1 MRLKFWEDIQNLVRR
16 KKYDKKGT
24 VDVDDDP
31 AADAAADAAEDQ
43 AILEENKN
51 LSKVRMTDGERDKT
65 LGINK
70 KLVNLALIFVVVI
83 VIVAFLYKA
92 MGHEEGASSKS
103 PQQTTQQEQA
113 SKNPQQQDGDGQ
125 LDYKNPNVMKLAQAE
140 QNAKGKNPGVTA
152 QKVAPSTQQPAAS
165 ADSSAPRSTPATVP
179 AIRSAAA
186 PASYSTPY
194 VLPSAAAPSYASSMP
209 APVQAV
215 RSTSSST
222 GGGGDNASSQEEKS
236 LADRF
241 KSAIAFA
248 LGDTTAAPDSS
259 TDVAS
264 ASSSSGSDNGGFAYS
279 APSSD
284 VLQAGTVIPVMLY
297 SGINTDT
304 AGQVTAQV
312 ESDVYDTATGSN
324 LLIPAGSRIIGSY
337 ESGANESGRVNVT
350 FSTIVL
356 PDGGSYSVGS
366 SMVAVDGQGYNGI
379 QGNLHRHSAQ
389 KIGNGLLNAAF
400 TALSTISVDRVT
412 LGQDTFNNLTSNND
426 VKPTITVDPG
436 YEFNIYVTQPIAFSN

>member
-113 SKNPQQQDGDGQ
+113 SKNPQQQDGQ

-194 VLPSAAAPSYASSMP
+194 VLPSVAAPSYASSMP

>member
-24 VDVDDDP
+24 VDVDEDP

-43 AILEENKN
+43 AILDENKD
-51 LSKVRMTDGERDKT
+51 LSKVHMTDGERDKT

-92 MGHEEGASSKS
+92 MGHEEGASSNS
-103 PQQTTQQEQA
+103 QQTTQQEQA
-113 SKNPQQQDGDGQ
+113 SKNPQQQDGQ

-165 ADSSAPRSTPATVP
+165 ADSPAPRSTP

-186 PASYSTPY
+186 PASYSAPY

-248 LGDTTAAPDSS
+248 LGDNTATTDSG
-259 TDVAS
+259 TDSVS
-264 ASSSSGSDNGGFAYS
+264 ASSSSGSDNGGFSYS

-356 PDGGSYSVGS
+356 PDGGSYSIGS

-389 KIGNGLLNAAF
+389 KIGNGILNAAF

>member
-1 MRLKFWEDIQNLVRR
+1 
-16 KKYDKKGT
+16 
-24 VDVDDDP
+24 
-31 AADAAADAAEDQ
+31 
-43 AILEENKN
+43 
-51 LSKVRMTDGERDKT
+51 MTDGERDKT

-113 SKNPQQQDGDGQ
+113 SKNPQQQDGQ

-165 ADSSAPRSTPATVP
+165 ADSPAPRSTPATVP
-179 AIRSAAA
+179 AIRSASV
-186 PASYSTPY
+186 PASYSAPY

-248 LGDTTAAPDSS
+248 LGDTTAAQDSS

-264 ASSSSGSDNGGFAYS
+264 ASSSSGSDNGGFSYS

-436 YEFNIYVTQPIAFSN
+436 YEFNIYVTQPIAFSI

>member
-113 SKNPQQQDGDGQ
+113 SKNLQQQDGQ

>member
-24 VDVDDDP
+24 VDVDDDL

-113 SKNPQQQDGDGQ
+113 SKNPQQQDGQ

-165 ADSSAPRSTPATVP
+165 ADSPAPRSTPATVP
-179 AIRSAAA
+179 AIRSASV
-186 PASYSTPY
+186 PASYSAPY

-215 RSTSSST
+215 RSTSSSA

-248 LGDTTAAPDSS
+248 LGDTTVAPDSS

-264 ASSSSGSDNGGFAYS
+264 ASSSSGSDNGGFSYS

-312 ESDVYDTATGSN
+312 ESDIYDTATGSN

-436 YEFNIYVTQPIAFSN
+436 YEFNIYVTQPIAFSI

>member
-24 VDVDDDP
+24 VDVDEDP

-43 AILEENKN
+43 AILDENKD

-92 MGHEEGASSKS
+92 MGHEEGASSNS
-103 PQQTTQQEQA
+103 QQTTQQEQA
-113 SKNPQQQDGDGQ
+113 SKNPQQQDGQ

-165 ADSSAPRSTPATVP
+165 ADSPAPRSTP

-186 PASYSTPY
+186 PASYSAPY

-248 LGDTTAAPDSS
+248 LGDNTATTDSG
-259 TDVAS
+259 TDSVS
-264 ASSSSGSDNGGFAYS
+264 ASSSSGSDNGGFSYS

-412 LGQDTFNNLTSNND
+412 LGSDTFNNLTSNE

>member
-113 SKNPQQQDGDGQ
+113 SKNPQQQDGQ

-165 ADSSAPRSTPATVP
+165 ADSPAPRSTPATVP
-179 AIRSAAA
+179 AIRSASV
-186 PASYSTPY
+186 PASYSAPY

-215 RSTSSST
+215 RSTSSSA

-264 ASSSSGSDNGGFAYS
+264 ASSSSGSDNGGFSYS

-436 YEFNIYVTQPIAFSN
+436 YEFNIYVTQPIAFSI

>member
-24 VDVDDDP
+24 VDVDEDP

-43 AILEENKN
+43 AILDENKD

-92 MGHEEGASSKS
+92 MGHEEGASSNS
-103 PQQTTQQEQA
+103 QQTTQQEQA
-113 SKNPQQQDGDGQ
+113 SKNPQQQDGQ
-125 LDYKNPNVMKLAQAE
+125 LDYKNPNVIKLAQAE

-165 ADSSAPRSTPATVP
+165 ADSPAPRSTP

-186 PASYSTPY
+186 PASYSAPY

-248 LGDTTAAPDSS
+248 LGDNTATMDSG
-259 TDVAS
+259 TDSVS
-264 ASSSSGSDNGGFAYS
+264 ASSSSGSDNGGFSYS

-356 PDGGSYSVGS
+356 PDGGSYSIGS

-379 QGNLHRHSAQ
+379 QGNLHRHAAQ

>member
-24 VDVDDDP
+24 VDVDEDP

-43 AILEENKN
+43 AILDENKD

-92 MGHEEGASSKS
+92 MGHEEGASSNS
-103 PQQTTQQEQA
+103 QQTTQQEQA
-113 SKNPQQQDGDGQ
+113 SKNPQQQDGQ

-165 ADSSAPRSTPATVP
+165 ADSPAPRSTP

-186 PASYSTPY
+186 PASYSAPY

-248 LGDTTAAPDSS
+248 LGDNTATTDSG
-259 TDVAS
+259 TDSVS
-264 ASSSSGSDNGGFAYS
+264 ASSSSGSDNGGFSYS

-356 PDGGSYSVGS
+356 PDGGSYSIGS

-379 QGNLHRHSAQ
+379 QGNLHRHAAQ

>member
-70 KLVNLALIFVVVI
+70 KLVNLTLIFVVVI

-113 SKNPQQQDGDGQ
+113 SKNPQQQDGQ

>member
-1 MRLKFWEDIQNLVRR
+1 MRLKIWEDIQNLVRR

-51 LSKVRMTDGERDKT
+51 LSKVRMTNGERDKT

-70 KLVNLALIFVVVI
+70 KLVNLALIFIVVI

-92 MGHEEGASSKS
+92 MGHEEGASSNS
-103 PQQTTQQEQA
+103 QQTPQQEQA
-113 SKNPQQQDGDGQ
+113 SKNPQQPDGQ

-140 QNAKGKNPGVTA
+140 QATA

-179 AIRSAAA
+179 AIRSASV
-186 PASYSTPY
+186 PASYSAPY
-194 VLPSAAAPSYASSMP
+194 VLPSGATPSYASSMP

-222 GGGGDNASSQEEKS
+222 GGGGDNASSQKEKS

-264 ASSSSGSDNGGFAYS
+264 ASSSSGSDNGGFSYS

-379 QGNLHRHSAQ
+379 QGKLHRHSAQ

-426 VKPTITVDPG
+426 VKPTITVGPG

>member
-92 MGHEEGASSKS
+92 MGHEEGASSNS
-103 PQQTTQQEQA
+103 QQQTTQQEQA
-113 SKNPQQQDGDGQ
+113 SKNPQQPDGQ

-140 QNAKGKNPGVTA
+140 QNAKGKNPGATA
-152 QKVAPSTQQPAAS
+152 QKVASSTQRPAAS

-194 VLPSAAAPSYASSMP
+194 VLPSAAVPSYASSVP

-222 GGGGDNASSQEEKS
+222 SGGGGDNASNQEEKS

-248 LGDTTAAPDSS
+248 LGDNTATPDSG
-259 TDVAS
+259 TDSVS
-264 ASSSSGSDNGGFAYS
+264 ASSSSGSDNGGFSYS

>member
-16 KKYDKKGT
+16 KKYDKEGP

-43 AILEENKN
+43 AILEETKN

-92 MGHEEGASSKS
+92 MGHEEGASSNS
-103 PQQTTQQEQA
+103 QQTTQQEQA
-113 SKNPQQQDGDGQ
+113 SKNPQQQDGQ

-140 QNAKGKNPGVTA
+140 QNAKGKNPGATA

-165 ADSSAPRSTPATVP
+165 AASPAPRSTPA
-179 AIRSAAA
+179 IRSASV
-186 PASYSTPY
+186 PASYSAPY

-248 LGDTTAAPDSS
+248 LGDNTATTDSG
-259 TDVAS
+259 TDSVS
-264 ASSSSGSDNGGFAYS
+264 ASSSSGSDNGGFSYS

-356 PDGGSYSVGS
+356 PDGGAYSIGS

-379 QGNLHRHSAQ
+379 QGNLHRHAAQ

-436 YEFNIYVTQPIAFSN
+436 YEFNIYITQPIAFSN

>member
-1 MRLKFWEDIQNLVRR
+1 MSLKFWEDIQDLVRR
-16 KKYDKKGT
+16 KKYDKKGI

-92 MGHEEGASSKS
+92 MGHEEGGSSTS
-103 PQQTTQQEQA
+103 PKQTTQQEQA
-113 SKNPQQQDGDGQ
+113 SKNPQQPDGQ

-140 QNAKGKNPGVTA
+140 QNAKGKNPGPGVTA
-152 QKVAPSTQQPAAS
+152 QKVAP
-165 ADSSAPRSTPATVP
+165 STPATVP
-179 AIRSAAA
+179 AIRSASV
-186 PASYSTPY
+186 PASYSAPY

-209 APVQAV
+209 APVQAI
-215 RSTSSST
+215 RSTSSSA

-236 LADRF
+236 LTDRL

-264 ASSSSGSDNGGFAYS
+264 TSSSSGSDTGGFSYS

-356 PDGGSYSVGS
+356 PDGGSYSIGS

-379 QGNLHRHSAQ
+379 QGNIHRHSAQ

-412 LGQDTFNNLTSNND
+412 LGQDTFNNLTSNE

>member
-1 MRLKFWEDIQNLVRR
+1 MRLKFWKDLQNLIKIR
-16 KKYDKKGT
+16 KKDKIG
-24 VDVDDDP
+24 DVNIDDDP
-31 AADAAADAAEDQ
+31 AADAAEQ
-43 AILEENKN
+43 LMNENKN
-51 LSKVRMTDGERDKT
+51 LNTLRMTTGERDKT
-65 LGINK
+65 FGINK
-70 KLVNLALIFVVVI
+70 KIVNLGVIFVVVL
-83 VIVAFLYKA
+83 VIVAFFYKT
-92 MGHEEGASSKS
+92 MGSDESAKS
-103 PQQTTQQEQA
+103 QRNVQQQKQEQA
-113 SKNPQQQDGDGQ
+113 SKNAALKTGDGA
-125 LDYKNPNVMKLAQAE
+125 LDYKDPNVAKLAQAE
-140 QNAKGKNPGVTA
+140 QNATKKSGTA
-152 QKVAPSTQQPAAS
+152 QRNTANTMASQANNQPRGS
-165 ADSSAPRSTPATVP
+165 VP
-179 AIRSAAA
+179 AIRSSTT
-186 PASYSTPY
+186 PVSYSVPY
-194 VLPSAAAPSYASSMP
+194 VLPSAPLQSYPSYTPVTAQKSNSS
-209 APVQAV
+209 VQQNN
-215 RSTSSST
+215 S
-222 GGGGDNASSQEEKS
+222 EEKS

-248 LGDTTAAPDSS
+248 LGDTNAASGSS
-259 TDVAS
+259 TDSAS
-264 ASSSSGSDNGGFAYS
+264 ASDASGSDNGGFSYS

-412 LGQDTFNNLTSNND
+412 LGSDTFNNLTSNE

>member
-1 MRLKFWEDIQNLVRR
+1 MRLKIWEDIQNLVRR

-51 LSKVRMTDGERDKT
+51 LSKVRMTNGERDKT

-92 MGHEEGASSKS
+92 MGHEEGASSNS
-103 PQQTTQQEQA
+103 QQTPQQEQA
-113 SKNPQQQDGDGQ
+113 SKNPQQPDGQ

-140 QNAKGKNPGVTA
+140 QNTKGKNPGTTA

-179 AIRSAAA
+179 AIRSASV
-186 PASYSTPY
+186 PASYSAPY
-194 VLPSAAAPSYASSMP
+194 VLPSGATPSYASSMP

-222 GGGGDNASSQEEKS
+222 GGGGDNASSQKEKS

-264 ASSSSGSDNGGFAYS
+264 ASSSSGSDNGGFSYS

-379 QGNLHRHSAQ
+379 QGKLHRHSAQ

-426 VKPTITVDPG
+426 VKPTITVGPG

>member
-92 MGHEEGASSKS
+92 MGHEEGASSNS
-103 PQQTTQQEQA
+103 QQQTTQQEQA
-113 SKNPQQQDGDGQ
+113 SKNPQQPDGQ

-140 QNAKGKNPGVTA
+140 QNAKGKNPGATA
-152 QKVAPSTQQPAAS
+152 QKVAPSTQQPATS
-165 ADSSAPRSTPATVP
+165 ADSSAPRSTPAMVP

-186 PASYSTPY
+186 PASYSAPY

-248 LGDTTAAPDSS
+248 LGDTTAAQDSS

-264 ASSSSGSDNGGFAYS
+264 ASSSSGSDNGGFSYS
-279 APSSD
+279 APSND

-436 YEFNIYVTQPIAFSN
+436 YEFNIYVTQPIAFSI

>member
-1 MRLKFWEDIQNLVRR
+1 MKFWEDIQNLVRR
-16 KKYDKKGT
+16 KKYDKKGTT

-43 AILEENKN
+43 AILEENKS

-92 MGHEEGASSKS
+92 MGHEEGASSNL
-103 PQQTTQQEQA
+103 QQTTQQEQA
-113 SKNPQQQDGDGQ
+113 SKNPQQPDGQ

-140 QNAKGKNPGVTA
+140 QNAKGKNPGATA
-152 QKVAPSTQQPAAS
+152 QKVAPSTQQPAS
-165 ADSSAPRSTPATVP
+165 VP
-179 AIRSAAA
+179 AIRSAA
-186 PASYSTPY
+186 PASYSTQY
-194 VLPSAAAPSYASSMP
+194 VLPSAAVPSYASSVP

-222 GGGGDNASSQEEKS
+222 SGGGGDNASSQEEKS

-259 TDVAS
+259 ADSAS
-264 ASSSSGSDNGGFAYS
+264 ASAASDSDNGGFSYS

-436 YEFNIYVTQPIAFSN
+436 YEFNIYVTQPIAFSI

>member
-113 SKNPQQQDGDGQ
+113 SKNPQQQDGQ

-165 ADSSAPRSTPATVP
+165 ADSLAPRSTPATVP

>member
-113 SKNPQQQDGDGQ
+113 SKNPQQQDGQ

-165 ADSSAPRSTPATVP
+165 ADSPAPRSTPATVP
-179 AIRSAAA
+179 AIRSASV
-186 PASYSTPY
+186 PASYSAPY

-222 GGGGDNASSQEEKS
+222 GGGGDNASSQGEKS

-248 LGDTTAAPDSS
+248 LGDTTAAQDSS

-264 ASSSSGSDNGGFAYS
+264 ASSSSGSDNGGFSYS

-436 YEFNIYVTQPIAFSN
+436 YEFNIYVTQPIAFSI

>member
-1 MRLKFWEDIQNLVRR
+1 
-16 KKYDKKGT
+16 
-24 VDVDDDP
+24 
-31 AADAAADAAEDQ
+31 
-43 AILEENKN
+43 
-51 LSKVRMTDGERDKT
+51 
-65 LGINK
+65 
-70 KLVNLALIFVVVI
+70 
-83 VIVAFLYKA
+83 
-92 MGHEEGASSKS
+92 
-103 PQQTTQQEQA
+103 
-113 SKNPQQQDGDGQ
+113 
-125 LDYKNPNVMKLAQAE
+125 
-140 QNAKGKNPGVTA
+140 
-152 QKVAPSTQQPAAS
+152 
-165 ADSSAPRSTPATVP
+165 
-179 AIRSAAA
+179 
-186 PASYSTPY
+186 
-194 VLPSAAAPSYASSMP
+194 MP

-215 RSTSSST
+215 RSTSSSA

-236 LADRF
+236 LVDRF

-248 LGDTTAAPDSS
+248 LGDTTAASDSS

-264 ASSSSGSDNGGFAYS
+264 ASSSSGSDTGGFSYS

-379 QGNLHRHSAQ
+379 QGNLHRHSVQ

-436 YEFNIYVTQPIAFSN
+436 YEFNIFVTQPIAFSN

>member
-92 MGHEEGASSKS
+92 MGHEEGASSNS
-103 PQQTTQQEQA
+103 QQQTTQQEQA
-113 SKNPQQQDGDGQ
+113 SKNPQQPDGQ

-140 QNAKGKNPGVTA
+140 QNAKGKNPGATA
-152 QKVAPSTQQPAAS
+152 QKVASSTQQPAAS
-165 ADSSAPRSTPATVP
+165 ADSSASRSTPATVP
-179 AIRSAAA
+179 AIRSVSV
-186 PASYSTPY
+186 PASYSAPY

-215 RSTSSST
+215 RSTSST
-222 GGGGDNASSQEEKS
+222 GGGGDNASGQEEKS
-236 LADRF
+236 LVDRF

-248 LGDTTAAPDSS
+248 LGDTTAASDSS

-264 ASSSSGSDNGGFAYS
+264 ASPSSGSDTGGFSYS

-356 PDGGSYSVGS
+356 PDGGSYSIGS
-366 SMVAVDGQGYNGI
+366 SMVAVDSQGYNGI

>member
-24 VDVDDDP
+24 VDVDEDP

-43 AILEENKN
+43 AIILEENKN

-92 MGHEEGASSKS
+92 MGHEEGASSNS
-103 PQQTTQQEQA
+103 QQTTQQEQA
-113 SKNPQQQDGDGQ
+113 SKNPQQQDGQ

-165 ADSSAPRSTPATVP
+165 ADSPAPRSTP

-186 PASYSTPY
+186 PASYSAPY

-248 LGDTTAAPDSS
+248 LGDNTATTDSG
-259 TDVAS
+259 TDSVS
-264 ASSSSGSDNGGFAYS
+264 ASSSSGSDNGGFSYS

-356 PDGGSYSVGS
+356 PDGGSYSIGS

-379 QGNLHRHSAQ
+379 QGNLHRHAAQ

>member
-113 SKNPQQQDGDGQ
+113 SKNPQQQDGQ

-179 AIRSAAA
+179 SIRSAAA

>member
-24 VDVDDDP
+24 VDVDEDP

-43 AILEENKN
+43 AILDENKD

-92 MGHEEGASSKS
+92 MGHEEGASSNS
-103 PQQTTQQEQA
+103 QQTTQQEQA
-113 SKNPQQQDGDGQ
+113 SKNPQQPDGQ

-165 ADSSAPRSTPATVP
+165 ADSPAPRSTP

-186 PASYSTPY
+186 PASYSAPY

-248 LGDTTAAPDSS
+248 LGDNTATTDSG
-259 TDVAS
+259 TDSVS
-264 ASSSSGSDNGGFAYS
+264 ASSSSGSDNGGFSYS

-356 PDGGSYSVGS
+356 PDGGSYSIGS

-379 QGNLHRHSAQ
+379 QGKLHRHSAQ
-389 KIGNGLLNAAF
+389 KIGNGILNAAF

-426 VKPTITVDPG
+426 VKPTITVDNG

>member
-113 SKNPQQQDGDGQ
+113 SKNPQQQDGQ

-194 VLPSAAAPSYASSMP
+194 VLPSAAEPSYASSMP

>member
-113 SKNPQQQDGDGQ
+113 SKNPQQQDGQ

-165 ADSSAPRSTPATVP
+165 ADSPAPRSTPATVP
-179 AIRSAAA
+179 AIRSASV
-186 PASYSTPY
+186 PASYSAPY

-248 LGDTTAAPDSS
+248 LGDTTAAQDSS

-264 ASSSSGSDNGGFAYS
+264 ASSSSGSDNGGFSYS

-350 FSTIVL
+350 FSTILL

-436 YEFNIYVTQPIAFSN
+436 YEFNIYVTQPIAFSI

>member
-1 MRLKFWEDIQNLVRR
+1 MRLKIWEDIQNLVRR

-51 LSKVRMTDGERDKT
+51 LSKVRMTNGERDKT

-92 MGHEEGASSKS
+92 MGHEEGASSNS
-103 PQQTTQQEQA
+103 QQTTQQEQA
-113 SKNPQQQDGDGQ
+113 SKNPQQPDGQ

-140 QNAKGKNPGVTA
+140 QNTKGKNPGTAA

-179 AIRSAAA
+179 AIRSASV
-186 PASYSTPY
+186 PASYSAPY
-194 VLPSAAAPSYASSMP
+194 VLPSGATPSYASSMP

-264 ASSSSGSDNGGFAYS
+264 VSSSFGSDNGGFSYS

-337 ESGANESGRVNVT
+337 ESGANESGRVHVT

-379 QGNLHRHSAQ
+379 QGKLHRHSAQ

>member
-83 VIVAFLYKA
+83 VIVAFMYKA
-92 MGHEEGASSKS
+92 MGHEEGASSNS
-103 PQQTTQQEQA
+103 QQTTQQEQA
-113 SKNPQQQDGDGQ
+113 SKNPQQQDGQ

-165 ADSSAPRSTPATVP
+165 ADSLAPRSTP

-186 PASYSTPY
+186 PASYSAPY

-248 LGDTTAAPDSS
+248 LGDNTATTDSG
-259 TDVAS
+259 TDSVS
-264 ASSSSGSDNGGFAYS
+264 ASSSSGSDNGGFSYS

-356 PDGGSYSVGS
+356 PDGGSYSIGS

-379 QGNLHRHSAQ
+379 QGNLHRHAAQ

-436 YEFNIYVTQPIAFSN
+436 YEFNVYVTQPIAFSN

>member
-24 VDVDDDP
+24 VDVDEDP

-43 AILEENKN
+43 AIILEENKN

-92 MGHEEGASSKS
+92 MGHEEGASSNS
-103 PQQTTQQEQA
+103 QQTTQQEQA
-113 SKNPQQQDGDGQ
+113 SKNPQQQDGQ

-165 ADSSAPRSTPATVP
+165 ADSPAPRSTP

-186 PASYSTPY
+186 PASYSAPY

-248 LGDTTAAPDSS
+248 LGDNTATTDSG
-259 TDVAS
+259 TDSVS
-264 ASSSSGSDNGGFAYS
+264 ASSSSGSDNGGFSYS

-356 PDGGSYSVGS
+356 PDGGSYSIGS

-379 QGNLHRHSAQ
+379 QGNLHRHAAQ

-426 VKPTITVDPG
+426 VKTTITVDPG

>member
-1 MRLKFWEDIQNLVRR
+1 MRLKFWDDIQNLVRR

-24 VDVDDDP
+24 VDVDEDP

-43 AILEENKN
+43 AILEENKH
-51 LSKVRMTDGERDKT
+51 LSKVCMTDGERDKT

-92 MGHEEGASSKS
+92 MGHEEGASSNS
-103 PQQTTQQEQA
+103 QQTTQQEQA
-113 SKNPQQQDGDGQ
+113 SKNPQQPDGQ

-165 ADSSAPRSTPATVP
+165 ADSPAPRSTP

-186 PASYSTPY
+186 PASYSAPY
-194 VLPSAAAPSYASSMP
+194 VLPSAAAPSYASSIP

-248 LGDTTAAPDSS
+248 LGDNTATTDSG
-259 TDVAS
+259 TDSVS
-264 ASSSSGSDNGGFAYS
+264 ASSFSGSDNGGFSYS

-356 PDGGSYSVGS
+356 PDGGSYSIGS

-379 QGNLHRHSAQ
+379 QGNLHRHAAQ

-436 YEFNIYVTQPIAFSN
+436 YEF

>member
-113 SKNPQQQDGDGQ
+113 SKNPQQQDGQ

-140 QNAKGKNPGVTA
+140 QNAKDKNPGVTA
-152 QKVAPSTQQPAAS
+152 QKVAPGTQQPAAS
-165 ADSSAPRSTPATVP
+165 TDSSASRSTPSTVP
-179 AIRSAAA
+179 ATRSASV
-186 PASYSTPY
+186 PASYSAPY
-194 VLPSAAAPSYASSMP
+194 VLPSAVAPSYASSMP

-215 RSTSSST
+215 RSTSSSA

-236 LADRF
+236 LVDRF

-248 LGDTTAAPDSS
+248 LGDTTAASDSS

-264 ASSSSGSDNGGFAYS
+264 ASSSSGSDTGGFSYF
-279 APSSD
+279 APSND

-379 QGNLHRHSAQ
+379 QGNLHRHSVQ

-436 YEFNIYVTQPIAFSN
+436 YEFNIFVTQPIAFSN

>member
-1 MRLKFWEDIQNLVRR
+1 MRLKIWEDIQNLVRR

-51 LSKVRMTDGERDKT
+51 LSKVRMTNGERDKT

-70 KLVNLALIFVVVI
+70 KLVNLALIFIVVI

-92 MGHEEGASSKS
+92 MGHEEGASSNS
-103 PQQTTQQEQA
+103 QQTPQQEQA
-113 SKNPQQQDGDGQ
+113 SKNPQQPDGQ

-140 QNAKGKNPGVTA
+140 QATA

-179 AIRSAAA
+179 AIRSASV
-186 PASYSTPY
+186 PASYSAPY
-194 VLPSAAAPSYASSMP
+194 VLPSGATPSYASSMP

-264 ASSSSGSDNGGFAYS
+264 ASSSSGSDNGGFSYS

-337 ESGANESGRVNVT
+337 ESGANESGRVHVT

>member
-24 VDVDDDP
+24 VDVDEDP

-92 MGHEEGASSKS
+92 MGHEEGASSNS
-103 PQQTTQQEQA
+103 QQTTQQEQA
-113 SKNPQQQDGDGQ
+113 SKNPQQQDGQ

-165 ADSSAPRSTPATVP
+165 ADSPAPRSTP

-186 PASYSTPY
+186 PASYSAPY

-248 LGDTTAAPDSS
+248 LGDNTATTDSG
-259 TDVAS
+259 TDSVS
-264 ASSSSGSDNGGFAYS
+264 ASSSSGSDNGGFSYS

-324 LLIPAGSRIIGSY
+324 LLIPVGSRIIGSY

-356 PDGGSYSVGS
+356 PDGGSYSIGS

-379 QGNLHRHSAQ
+379 QGKLHRHSAQ
-389 KIGNGLLNAAF
+389 KIGNGILNAAF

-426 VKPTITVDPG
+426 VKPTITVDNG

>member
-113 SKNPQQQDGDGQ
+113 SKNPQQQDGQ

-152 QKVAPSTQQPAAS
+152 QKVAPGTQQPAAS
-165 ADSSAPRSTPATVP
+165 ADSSASRSTPATVP
-179 AIRSAAA
+179 AIRSASV
-186 PASYSTPY
+186 PASYSAPY
-194 VLPSAAAPSYASSMP
+194 VLPSAVAPSYASSMP

-215 RSTSSST
+215 RSTSSSA

-236 LADRF
+236 LVDRF

-248 LGDTTAAPDSS
+248 LGDTTAASDSS

-264 ASSSSGSDNGGFAYS
+264 ASSSSGSDNGGFSYS

-366 SMVAVDGQGYNGI
+366 SMVAVDNQGYNGI
-379 QGNLHRHSAQ
+379 QGNLHRHSVQ

-436 YEFNIYVTQPIAFSN
+436 YEFNIFVTQPIAFSN

>member
-24 VDVDDDP
+24 VDVDEDP

-43 AILEENKN
+43 AILDENKD

-92 MGHEEGASSKS
+92 MGHEEGASSNS
-103 PQQTTQQEQA
+103 QQTTQQEQA
-113 SKNPQQQDGDGQ
+113 SKNPQQQDGQ

-165 ADSSAPRSTPATVP
+165 ADSPAPRSTP

-186 PASYSTPY
+186 PASYSAPY
-194 VLPSAAAPSYASSMP
+194 VLPSAAAPSP

-248 LGDTTAAPDSS
+248 LGDNTATTDSG
-259 TDVAS
+259 TDSVS
-264 ASSSSGSDNGGFAYS
+264 ASSSSGSDNGGFSYS

-356 PDGGSYSVGS
+356 PDGGSYSIGS

-379 QGNLHRHSAQ
+379 QGKLHRHSAQ

>member
-1 MRLKFWEDIQNLVRR
+1 MKFWEDIQNLVRR
-16 KKYDKKGT
+16 KKYDKEGP

-43 AILEENKN
+43 AILEETKN

-92 MGHEEGASSKS
+92 MGHEEGASSNS
-103 PQQTTQQEQA
+103 QQTTQQEQA
-113 SKNPQQQDGDGQ
+113 SKNPQQQDGQ

-140 QNAKGKNPGVTA
+140 QNAKGKNPGATA

-165 ADSSAPRSTPATVP
+165 AASPAPRSTPA
-179 AIRSAAA
+179 IRSASV
-186 PASYSTPY
+186 PASYSAPY

-248 LGDTTAAPDSS
+248 LGDNTATTDSG
-259 TDVAS
+259 TDSVS
-264 ASSSSGSDNGGFAYS
+264 ASSSSGSDNGGFSYS

-356 PDGGSYSVGS
+356 PDGGAYSIGS

-379 QGNLHRHSAQ
+379 QGNLHRHAAQ

-436 YEFNIYVTQPIAFSN
+436 YEFNIYITQPIAFSN